1 MSPRDELARL
11 AVIEELQTA
20 LKKAQQKLSKR
31 EDDRAALVEAVY
43 RAAREAALALKTP
56 KPIVAERDRRTKK
69 AEVALLHATDLQIGK
84 KTATYDVE
92 TAARRMETFAAKAL
106 RITEIQRRDH
116 PVREAVLLLGG
127 DMVEGLDIFPG
138 QAWEVEAHLF
148 EQLFETV
155 RIIEQLVR
163 TLAANFETVRVVC
176 EFGNHGRIGR
186 YGVMPKGDNLD
197 LMAYKI
203 AQDRTRDL
211 GVSWQMSDDFFQH
224 FTIGN
229 YRGLLVHGD
238 EIRSFG
244 GTPIFAIIK
253 KFTGWASGVVPAW
266 DEAFMGHYHTP
277 LDLTIP
283 SGASVYVT
291 GSPESGNRY
300 AAESLAAQGRP
311 SQRLHFIDPEKGQTT
326 ARFTVWLD

>member
-1 MSPRDELARL
+1 MSPQDELARL

-20 LKKAQQKLSKR
+20 LKKAQQKLAKK

-43 RAAREAALALKTP
+43 RAARDAALALKTP
-56 KPIVAERDRRTKK
+56 KPITPPRDRRTKK
-69 AEVALLHATDLQIGK
+69 AEVAIIHATDWQVGK
-84 KTATYDVE
+84 KTASYDVE
-92 TAARRMETFAAKAL
+92 TCSRRIEQFAAKVL

-116 PVREAVLLLGG
+116 PVKEAVLLLGG

-163 TLAANFETVRVVC
+163 TLAANFETVRVIC

-186 YGVMPKGDNLD
+186 YGVLPKGDNLD

-203 AQDRTRDL
+203 TQDRTRDL
-211 GVSWQMSDDFFQH
+211 GVSWQMSDEFFQH
-224 FTIGN
+224 FEVGN
-229 YRGLLVHGD
+229 YRALLVHGD
-238 EIRSFG
+238 EVRSFG
-244 GTPIFAIIK
+244 TTPIFAIIK
-253 KFTGWASGVVPAW
+253 KFTGWASGVVPAF
-266 DEAFMGHYHTP
+266 DEGFMGHYHTP
-277 LDLTIP
+277 LDLTLP
-283 SGASVYVT
+283 SGATVYVT
-291 GSPESGNRY
+291 GSPESGNRF

-311 SQRLHFIDPEKGQTT
+311 SQRLHFVDPEKGQTT